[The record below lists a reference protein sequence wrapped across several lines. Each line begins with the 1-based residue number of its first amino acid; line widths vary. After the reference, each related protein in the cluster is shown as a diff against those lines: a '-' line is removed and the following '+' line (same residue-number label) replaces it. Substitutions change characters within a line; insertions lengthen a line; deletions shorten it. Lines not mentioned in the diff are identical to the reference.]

1 MGFPGVSSLPAPPGP
16 PVLVLSCWQQL
27 SHLLCPGW
35 VTLCFSQ
42 QAGSSW
48 ISPSPHQPLACWT
61 VARLPSETQHPLLN
75 SVSAPGETPV
85 KASL

>member
-16 PVLVLSCWQQL
+16 PGLVLSCWQQL
-27 SHLLCPGW
+27 SHLLCPSW

-48 ISPSPHQPLACWT
+48 NQPVSPPAT
-61 VARLPSETQHPLLN
+61 GLLDCG
-75 SVSAPGETPV
+75 PPPI
-85 KASL
+85 